1 MMEIHSGRGRIL
13 AVDVGTGTQDI
24 LLYDPARVAENNLKL
39 VLPSQT
45 QILARRISKLEE
57 DLLITGGTMG
67 GGPVSMAIRR
77 HLKKGFRVVM
87 TEDAAKTV
95 RDDLSQVRE
104 EGIEIITDAEAADI
118 DLTSVEAMDVDLE
131 MLFGVISDGG
141 EETPETIGVSVQDH
155 GFEQGKSDRKFRF
168 EKIAEM
174 LDSDATLTDFL
185 FEKPPA
191 YYTRMNSVIKHVQRS
206 FSGKVFVVDSKFAAI
221 SGVLHDTSARPCL
234 CVDVGNGH
242 TMAAVVGEGGRL
254 DSVFEHHTHSLTR
267 ERLTDYL
274 VRLADGKVTNEEV
287 YSDHGHGC
295 HIKNAPGI
303 GRIEKILVTGPNR
316 GLLSGCGLPIEFAR
330 PFGDVMMTG
339 TVGIIDLIKNHTT

>member
-1 MMEIHSGRGRIL
+1 MMGIQSGRGRIL

-24 LLYDPARVAENNLKL
+24 LLYDPARLEENNLKL

-45 QILARRISKLEE
+45 QILARRISKF
-57 DLLITGGTMG
+57 DRDILIIGSTMG

-87 TEDAAKTV
+87 TEDAAKTL
-95 RDDLSQVRE
+95 RDDLNQVRE
-104 EGIEIITDAEAADI
+104 EGIEIVTDGEAADL

-131 MLFGVISDGG
+131 MLFGVLSSAG
-141 EETPETIGVSVQDH
+141 EEMPETIGVSVQDH
-155 GFEQGKSDRKFRF
+155 GFEQDKSDRKFRF

-174 LDSDATLTDFL
+174 LDSGATLADFL
-185 FEKPPA
+185 FEKPPS
-191 YYTRMNSVIKHVQRS
+191 YYSRMNSVLHHIRRS

-221 SGVLHDTSARPCL
+221 SGVLHEASERPCL

-254 DSVFEHHTHSLTR
+254 DSVFEHHTHTLTR
-267 ERLTDYL
+267 EKLTNYL
-274 VRLADGKVTNEEV
+274 VRLADGNLTNNEV
-287 YSDHGHGC
+287 YLDHGHGC
-295 HIKNAPGI
+295 HIKRAPGI
-303 GRIEKILVTGPNR
+303 RNIKRVLVTGPNR
-316 GLLSGCGLPIEFAR
+316 GLLSDCDLPIEFAR

-339 TVGIIDLIKNHTT
+339 TVGIVDLIKKRIS